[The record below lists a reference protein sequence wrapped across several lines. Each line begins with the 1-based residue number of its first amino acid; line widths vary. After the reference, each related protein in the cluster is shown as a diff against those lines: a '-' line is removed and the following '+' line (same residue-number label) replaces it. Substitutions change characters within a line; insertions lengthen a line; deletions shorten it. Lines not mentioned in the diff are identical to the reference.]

1 MGDFAVTN
9 SGMDVVMLSE
19 ASGGDG
25 ALKFANV
32 VG

>member
-1 MGDFAVTN
+1 MGDFAVTD
-9 SGMDVVMLSE
+9 SGMDVMLSE

-25 ALKFANV
+25 ALKFAKV